1 MNNLRVGIIAS
12 VPGNI
17 MNLYRGIERASRLLN
32 ISFTIELI
40 ANTIE
45 KDYDILFLPGVG
57 HFRAGMERLKENG
70 FVEFISDHVEKGKIL
85 VGVCLGMQLL
95 FEKSEEAPEI
105 QGLSLLKGKV
115 KKLKAPRLPHM
126 GWNSVDF
133 LDNFFSDLSK
143 NFFYFVHTY
152 AVDCENDYVLG
163 ITEYYD
169 ELFPA
174 AIKKE
179 NIIGFQFHPEKSH
192 IAGLKL
198 LGRLF
203 EWSLYQL

>member
-1 MNNLRVGIIAS
+1 MNNLSVGIIAS

-17 MNLYRGIERASRLLN
+17 MNLYRGIERASNLSNVSL
-32 ISFTIELI
+32 TIELI
-40 ANTIE
+40 TSSAK

-57 HFRAGMERLKENG
+57 HFRAGMEKLNENG
-70 FVEFISDHVEKGKIL
+70 LVELINDHVIKKKIL

-95 FEKSEEAPEI
+95 FEESEEAPGVS
-105 QGLSLLKGKV
+105 GLSLLKGKV
-115 KKLKAPRLPHM
+115 IKLKAPRLPHM

-133 LDNFFSDLSK
+133 LDDFFRDLSK

-152 AVDCENDYVLG
+152 RVNCENDCVLG

-169 ELFPA
+169 EIFPA
-174 AIKKE
+174 AVKKE

-192 IAGLKL
+192 TAGLKL

-203 EWSLYQL
+203 EWSLYRL